1 WAVDHR
7 EEFWA
12 TLIGTLRIRF
22 RVKPARVLDPTSDPT
37 RPDWLPGSEL
47 NIAESCLQA
56 EGGKTA
62 ILSASETAPE
72 VRRVTYAELR
82 GLSDR
87 VARGLDALGLSPG
100 DRLPSLLPS
109 DAGRDARASRPDDL
123 PWDDFLGAAG
133 TYEAVAC
140 LPGDPTNILF
150 SSGTTKDPKAIP
162 WSHTTPIKAAAD
174 AYLHHDVR

>member
-1 WAVDHR
+1 A
-7 EEFWA
+7 A
-12 TLIGTLRIRF
+12 LIPTLGIPF

-37 RPDWLPGSEL
+37 RPDWLPGAEL

-62 ILSASETAPE
+62 LLSASETAPE

-100 DRLPSLLPS
+100 DRVALYMPMTP
-109 DAGRDARASRPDDL
+109 
-123 PWDDFLGAAG
+123 
-133 TYEAVAC
+133 EAVAAY
-140 LPGDPTNILF
+140 LGTVL
-150 SSGTTKDPKAIP
+150 SGRVVVGI
-162 WSHTTPIKAAAD
+162 AAASAAPALGKRRGLAGAQPVFTVD
-174 AYLHHDVR
+174 AYV